1 MLLYGHIMIWVIY
14 TFLIFLIME
23 SQSDDQALNW
33 PKNWLVLNVWSVK
46 RRVENTLLSV
56 NSDAESSH
64 PTTNHTTTMTIAL
77 LFINKRFALNEMFQ
91 QNVPKFDLYIAFFFF
106 YFVQLYSSLM
116 NVGAHVFIDP
126 CILREIKNGMN
137 EMNEIKN
144 EKKLWFFLYIK

>member
-1 MLLYGHIMIWVIY
+1 
-14 TFLIFLIME
+14 ME

-77 LFINKRFALNEMFQ
+77 LFRNKRFALNEMFQ
-91 QNVPKFDLYIAFFFF
+91 QNVSKFDLYIAFFLFHF
-106 YFVQLYSSLM
+106 MQLYSSLI

-126 CILREIKNGMN
+126 CILREISLSTNVLFLKSGT
-137 EMNEIKN
+137 EMHTSTPRTMSST
-144 EKKLWFFLYIK
+144 

>member
-1 MLLYGHIMIWVIY
+1 
-14 TFLIFLIME
+14 ME
-23 SQSDDQALNW
+23 SLSDDQALNW

-64 PTTNHTTTMTIAL
+64 PTTNHTTAMTIAL

-106 YFVQLYSSLM
+106 LFCATLLIPYECWGSCFHKPLYSKG
-116 NVGAHVFIDP
+116 NFIEHKRL
-126 CILREIKNGMN
+126 ISE
-137 EMNEIKN
+137 E
-144 EKKLWFFLYIK
+144 WYWTAYIHPKDHE